1 MNKWRMLLAV
11 LLLIVVMF
19 LLSFLITIMAS
30 RVIPPKEKKGTVG
43 ELVLEA
49 PRLRASAWTLRFEA

>member
-1 MNKWRMLLAV
+1 MKPWRMLLAI

-30 RVIPPKEKKGTVG
+30 RVIPPKEEKGGVKQH
-43 ELVLEA
+43 VLQA
-49 PRLRASAWTLRFEA
+49 PHSEMLARTWGFDA